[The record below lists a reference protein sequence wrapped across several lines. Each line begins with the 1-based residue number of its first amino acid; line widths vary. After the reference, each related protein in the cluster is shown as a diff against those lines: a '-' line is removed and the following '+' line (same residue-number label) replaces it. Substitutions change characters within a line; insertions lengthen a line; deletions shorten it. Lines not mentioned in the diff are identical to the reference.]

1 MIDHERNRGKVR
13 FLYVFLQWTWGLPQ
27 NLAGAILTLF
37 LLRSDRFRFRE
48 AVVTRWP
55 GHGSMALG
63 MFLFLGGMHSSPDS
77 NHPRPFVENRILIH
91 EYGHTIQSII
101 LGPLYLPVIGLPS
114 LVWATLPYFQR
125 LRRTKNISYY
135 SMYQEKWANHL
146 GARITKSPAPEQKS
160 QEGVIEDEQ
169 HT

>member
-1 MIDHERNRGKVR
+1 MH

-27 NLAGAILTLF
+27 NIAGAVLTLF
-37 LLRSDRFRFRE
+37 YPPADRFRFRE
-48 AVVTRWP
+48 AIVTRWS
-55 GHGSMALG
+55 GRGSMALG
-63 MFLFLGGMHSSPDS
+63 MFLFLGRGHSAS
-77 NHPRPFVENRILIH
+77 FVKGSDRSVEDRILVH

-114 LVWATLPYFQR
+114 LVWASVPYFQR
-125 LRRTKNISYY
+125 LRHTKKISYY

-146 GARITKSPAPEQKS
+146 GVRVTKSPAPEQKF
-160 QEGVIEDEQ
+160 QEGVIKDEQ